1 MNETDLA
8 GPMVFCLAFGATLLL
23 AGKIQFGYVYGISA
37 IGCLGMFCLLN
48 LMSMTGV
55 SFGCVASVLGYCL
68 LPMILLSSFAVV
80 FSLQGMVGI
89 VLTAGIIGWCS
100 FSASKI
106 FISALAMEGQQ
117 LLVAYPCALLY
128 GVFALIS
135 VFWAEFVWN
144 VDIIGPYIKKD
155 LELLNRTS
163 KLQTTVQLSADLMF
177 DSWSNG
183 SKRVSFVH
191 FYRTFEYYIGF
202 TCSWLGLSVC
212 ACTDKCYF
220 FPVPAALEEQHF
232 LLLIIYYNVLID
244 FYQLWET
251 NHRLDSLS

>member
-1 MNETDLA
+1 
-8 GPMVFCLAFGATLLL
+8 
-23 AGKIQFGYVYGISA
+23 
-37 IGCLGMFCLLN
+37 
-48 LMSMTGV
+48 
-55 SFGCVASVLGYCL
+55 
-68 LPMILLSSFAVV
+68 
-80 FSLQGMVGI
+80 MVGI

-163 KLQTTVQLSADLMF
+163 KLQTTVPLSADLMF

-202 TCSWLGLSVC
+202 TCGWLGLSVC